1 MMSPM
6 VSSQIICGGF
16 DCTCNRLCRP
26 HQARK
31 ESRVTHNFETN
42 DSKTTQQVP
51 KGDGCGTQE
60 SSEPKYLRRE
70 WQVPICN
77 SSPNRTV
84 LGKREREVVRLLAEG
99 KSNKEI
105 APLLNITARTVETY
119 RSRIMGKLNIHC
131 LAQLIRYAV
140 QNGLV
145 HF

>member
-1 MMSPM
+1 M
-6 VSSQIICGGF
+6 
-16 DCTCNRLCRP
+16 
-26 HQARK
+26 
-31 ESRVTHNFETN
+31 THNFEEN
-42 DSKTTQQVP
+42 DSKATKKVP
-51 KGDGCGTQE
+51 EGDGRGTQE
-60 SSEPKYLRRE
+60 SSEPKYLSRAR
-70 WQVPICN
+70 QVPICN
-77 SSPNRTV
+77 SSPNRTI

-105 APLLNITARTVETY
+105 APILKITPRTVETY

>member
-1 MMSPM
+1 MSPM

-16 DCTCNRLCRP
+16 DCTRNRLCRRR
-26 HQARK
+26 QARK
-31 ESRVTHNFETN
+31 ESQVTQNSEAN
-42 DSKTTQQVP
+42 VSKIPKQVSEE
-51 KGDGCGTQE
+51 DGSISQE
-60 SSEPKYLRRE
+60 SEPKYLRRK

-77 SSPNRTV
+77 STPNQTV
-84 LGKREREVVRLLAEG
+84 LGNREREVVRLLAEG

-105 APLLNITARTVETY
+105 APILNITPRTVETY
-119 RSRIMGKLNIHC
+119 RSRIMGKLNIHS

>member
-1 MMSPM
+1 VTQNSEAN
-6 VSSQIICGGF
+6 VSKIPKQVSEEDGSISQ
-16 DCTCNRLCRP
+16 
-26 HQARK
+26 
-31 ESRVTHNFETN
+31 E
-42 DSKTTQQVP
+42 
-51 KGDGCGTQE
+51 
-60 SSEPKYLRRE
+60 SEPKYLRRE
-70 WQVPICN
+70 WLVPICN

-105 APLLNITARTVETY
+105 APILNITPRTVETY
-119 RSRIMGKLNIHC
+119 RSRIMGKLNIHS